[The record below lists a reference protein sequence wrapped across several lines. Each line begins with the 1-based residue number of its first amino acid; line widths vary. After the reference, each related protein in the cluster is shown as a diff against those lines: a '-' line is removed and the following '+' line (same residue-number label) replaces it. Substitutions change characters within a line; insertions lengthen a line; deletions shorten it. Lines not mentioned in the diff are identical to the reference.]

1 MVWTACYLFWV
12 LLEEHGYQQQTTASA
27 IVIAAYCAIATYV
40 TSANKGSTQF
50 YMFQSS

>member
-12 LLEEHGYQQQTTASA
+12 LLEEHGYQNQVLSA
-27 IVIAAYCAIATYV
+27 IAITAYCALATYV
-40 TSANKGSTQF
+40 TSQNKGSMQF